1 MQLKLNSIRYGAK
14 ALALIVTLTIGA
26 PALLYLAERGLER
39 LGYVVGVLLTL
50 MRAAVALGLIALAL
64 FVILLL
70 IEFAQDRYLDR
81 WYRRHE
87 NEKLALPNGVYEC
100 QHCGSQIVRASDRH
114 CPVCGQSLD

>member
-1 MQLKLNSIRYGAK
+1 MQLKLNSIHYGAR
-14 ALALIVTLTIGA
+14 ALTLIVALTIGA
-26 PALLYLAERGLER
+26 PALLYLAYLGLER
-39 LGYVVGVLLTL
+39 LGYVVGALVTL
-50 MRAAVALGLIALAL
+50 MKASAALGLIALAL

-70 IEFAQDRYLDR
+70 IEFAQDRFLDR
-81 WYRRHE
+81 WYRRRE

>member
-1 MQLKLNSIRYGAK
+1 MRYKLNSIHYGAR
-14 ALALIVTLTIGA
+14 ALGVIVALGIAA
-26 PALLYLAERGLER
+26 PAVLYLAYLGLER
-39 LGYVVGVLLTL
+39 LGYMVGALLTL
-50 MRAAVALGLIALAL
+50 MKAAFALGLIALVL

-70 IEFAQDRYLDR
+70 IELAQDRSLDR

-100 QHCGSQIVRASDRH
+100 QHCGSQVVRASDRN

>member
-1 MQLKLNSIRYGAK
+1 MRHKLNSIHYGAK
-14 ALALIVTLTIGA
+14 ALALIAALTIGA
-26 PALLYLAERGLER
+26 PALLYLAYRGLER
-39 LGYVVGVLLTL
+39 LGHVVRVLLTL
-50 MRAAVALGLIALAL
+50 MKAAIALGLIALVL

-87 NEKLALPNGVYEC
+87 NEKLALPSGVYEC

>member
-14 ALALIVTLTIGA
+14 ALVLIVGLTIGA
-26 PALLYLAERGLER
+26 PAVLYLAYLGLEK
-39 LGYVVGVLLTL
+39 LGYVVGALLTL
-50 MRAAVALGLIALAL
+50 MQAAFALGLIALVL

-70 IEFAQDRYLDR
+70 IELAQDRSLDR
-81 WYRRHE
+81 WHRRHQ

-100 QHCGSQIVRASDRH
+100 QHCGSQVVRASDRH